1 MDLGTFLGL
10 ASGISL
16 VLGAIFMGGSLRE
29 FIDIPS
35 LMIVVGGTIASTCV
49 AFPVRE
55 VMQAFSAMSQIFS

>member
-35 LMIVVGGTIASTCV
+35 LMIVVGGTIAST
-49 AFPVRE
+49 AWPFP
-55 VMQAFSAMSQIFS
+55 SAK